1 VGIDGRFDAAAFER
15 IQRGLGPFWPD
26 MTLRRRS
33 GERTLIVLSSVSVA
47 LPAHI
52 QPLLPAYEER
62 YLSFVLMLAQA
73 PLTTVVYVTSQPIL
87 PRLLEYYLDLIPGV
101 DIGDVRR
108 RLITVSVGDGSPRP
122 LTEKI
127 LERPRLIER
136 LRRMVVDPNRAV
148 ILPFVVTELEAQL
161 AVELGVPIYGPH
173 PRLGHLGTKSGSRQ
187 TFGAAAVPHPRGTDR
202 IDSVGAVVDFLSDIV
217 RHGPVKGAII
227 KHDASVSGLGNA
239 VVDLDGAE
247 DRVEIERRVRGL
259 RPEDDTLST
268 EEFLEGFESVGGIV
282 EERID
287 GVDFRS
293 PSVQL
298 RASPEGDVEVLSTH
312 DQVLGGPSGQTY
324 FGCRFP
330 ADPQY
335 APQMSE
341 HGLAI
346 GEQLATRGVMG
357 RFAVDFVATRCSD
370 GWETHAVEINL
381 RNGGT
386 THPYSALLALT
397 EGVYDTERARFVA
410 DGAPKH
416 YVATDHMETPAMR
429 TLTPDDVLDVVA
441 EAGLGWNHREL
452 KGLVFH
458 MVSGVGVAGRVG
470 VTAIANSADDA
481 QRLYDSAETALR
493 DAAAP

>member
-1 VGIDGRFDAAAFER
+1 VGIDVRFDAAAFER

-33 GERTLIVLSSVSVA
+33 GERTLIVLSSVSLAV
-47 LPAHI
+47 PAHLG
-52 QPLLPAYEER
+52 PLLPAYEER
-62 YLSFVLMLAQA
+62 YLSFVLTLAQA
-73 PLTTVVYVTSQPIL
+73 PLTTVVYITSQPML
-87 PRLLEYYLDLIPGV
+87 PRLLEYYLELIPGV
-101 DIGDVRR
+101 DAEDVRR

-122 LTEKI
+122 LAEKV

-148 ILPFVVTELEAQL
+148 ILPFVVTELEARL

-173 PRLGHLGTKSGSRQ
+173 PQLGHLGTKSGSRQ
-187 TFGAAAVPHPRGTDR
+187 MFRAAAVPHPRGTDR
-202 IDSVGAVVDFLSDIV
+202 IDSVGAIVEFLADIG
-217 RHGPVKGAII
+217 RHDPAKGAIV
-227 KHDASVSGLGNA
+227 KHDGAVSGLGNA
-239 VVDLDGAE
+239 VVDLDGAD
-247 DRVEIERRVRGL
+247 DRAEIERRVRRL
-259 RPEDDTLST
+259 RPEDESLST
-268 EEFLEGFESVGGIV
+268 EEFLARFESVGGIV

-287 GVDFRS
+287 GDDFRS

-330 ADPQY
+330 ADAQY
-335 APQMSE
+335 AAQMSE
-341 HGLAI
+341 HGIAI
-346 GEQLATRGVMG
+346 GEQLVKEGVMG
-357 RFAVDFVATRCSD
+357 RFAVDFVATRDGD
-370 GWETHAVEINL
+370 GWQTHAVEINL

-397 EGVYDTERARFVA
+397 EGVYDTARAEFVA
-410 DGAPKH
+410 DGTAKH
-416 YVATDHMETPAMR
+416 YVATDHLETPGLR
-429 TLTPDDVLDVVA
+429 TLTPDDVLDVVC
-441 EAGLGWNHREL
+441 EAGLGWDHSEL

-458 MVSGVGVAGRVG
+458 MLSGVAVAGRVG

-481 QRLYDSAETALR
+481 QQLYESAEAALR
-493 DAAAP
+493 AAAVP